1 MLDRFSGTVEVEVVS
16 PGNNLYLTV
25 AFDGIE
31 MFVIPAEKNEG
42 IYLGKRDFLIQCFQE
57 TMGRGAAETR
67 GRSGVD
73 IPGEAGIKYTKG
85 SENLFPGLLEPLRT
99 SEPAGALNES
109 KEKDQ
114 FAGTS
119 RT

>member
-1 MLDRFSGTVEVEVVS
+1 MVS
-16 PGNNLYLTV
+16 SGNNRYLTV

-31 MFVIPAEKNEG
+31 IFVIPAEKNEG

-57 TMGRGAAETR
+57 TMGRGQAAETR

-73 IPGEAGIKYTKG
+73 IPGEAGIKCTKG

-99 SEPAGALNES
+99 SGLAGALNES